1 MRKIIIVGTLH
12 AGLTPEDELKEV
24 LEKFNPDQVLV
35 EIIQKDIDN
44 KKFDSYPSEMI
55 FAYKWANNKGIKVR
69 GFDYKIN
76 VLKEK
81 MTEEDNKKVIEEQKE
96 LIKKTGKFDW
106 KDMNKEENLKLL
118 KIESAE
124 RLVDPKKEKKREIEM
139 LENINKVMISKG
151 VVVIIT
157 GVGHLGFF
165 RKNIKDALFPFR

>member
-1 MRKIIIVGTLH
+1 
-12 AGLTPEDELKEV
+12 
-24 LEKFNPDQVLV
+24 
-35 EIIQKDIDN
+35 
-44 KKFDSYPSEMI
+44 
-55 FAYKWANNKGIKVR
+55 
-69 GFDYKIN
+69 
-76 VLKEK
+76 

-139 LENINKVMISKG
+139 LENINKVMISKV

-157 GVGHLGFF
+157 GVSHLGFF
-165 RKNIKDALFPFR
+165 LKNIKDALFPFR